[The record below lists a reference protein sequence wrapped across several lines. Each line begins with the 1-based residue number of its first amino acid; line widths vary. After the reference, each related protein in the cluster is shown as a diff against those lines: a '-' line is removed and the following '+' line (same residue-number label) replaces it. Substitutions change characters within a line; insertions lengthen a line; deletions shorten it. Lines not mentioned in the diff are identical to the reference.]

1 MGSKMPEEWRKK
13 VRQALSSGDNKRIQ
27 IRQRAVTDWSALF
40 PELFSYQLLEVLCDA
55 LGDSELIGN
64 QVFTM
69 DEPGEVYEFIFLYK
83 KRYIYSKL
91 NLCPDGT
98 IVIVY
103 SAHRPLKG
111 NDL

>member
-1 MGSKMPEEWRKK
+1 MGSKVPEEWKAK
-13 VRQALSSGDNKRIQ
+13 VREVLSSDDRKRIQ
-27 IRQRAVTDWSALF
+27 IRQRALTDWSALF
-40 PELFSYQLLEVLCDA
+40 PELFSYQLLEALCDA
-55 LGDSELIGN
+55 LSDSELIGN

-69 DEPGEVYEFIFLYK
+69 DEPGEVYEFIFSYK

-91 NLCPDGT
+91 NLCPNGT

-111 NDL
+111 NNL